1 MQNVISNQY
10 IADRIDAVDSTNSI
24 GGMNRLVTGTT
35 PPIKIWRAVL
45 YLRLS
50 KDDRD
55 KSESNSIKNQRDM
68 LLDFVR
74 QNPDIEVVFILADD
88 GFTGANFD
96 RDAFKEMVRHIE
108 DGEVD
113 CVIVKDFS
121 RLGRDHIGTG
131 KYIERYFATKNIRFI
146 AVNEPYDS
154 LKSDMT
160 DTSNSLIV
168 PFKNIINEA
177 FLEDI
182 SIKTKTQLE
191 TKRKNGELVSNYT
204 AYGYVKENGKLAI
217 DDYAADVVRAIF
229 DSKITGYNEG
239 QIASMLNAQGVLSPA
254 EYKKATGVNYNTPF
268 AVTEKS
274 LWSHNAIQRILQNR
288 VYIGALEQGKRT
300 KASYRMKNFTYKP
313 RELWT
318 IHENAHEPIIN
329 ELDFVIVQELM
340 AMDTRTGVSKDILH
354 LFSGFAVCG
363 LCGQPMTVKT
373 TTKKVGKKNRTGNGA
388 NQVEQ
393 DVRKY
398 VNYICS
404 THKKTGTCQN
414 NNVSELALGKLVLN
428 SIQSQVQQFENPDEV
443 VNGLTATA
451 LRGRKQASIESMI
464 ERNIQT
470 IKENNDYLVK
480 SYLHFDSGVISEA
493 EYQMFKKSFNLQIE
507 TAEGNIAALRNELS
521 RLEDDTTAKLLI
533 DRFLEHGNVA
543 ELNRRVIAGL
553 VKSVVVYSNKDVAV
567 NFRYAN
573 FDLPHGAYSE
583 FSDKSSIPPTQ
594 SLISEGL
601 VV

>member
-1 MQNVISNQY
+1 MMNVLSNS
-10 IADRIDAVDSTNSI
+10 AVARTA
-24 GGMNRLVTGTT
+24 L
-35 PPIKIWRAVL
+35 KIWRAVL

-74 QNPDIEVVFILADD
+74 QNPDIEVVHILADD

-96 RDAFKEMVRHIE
+96 RDAFKEMVSRIE
-108 DGEVD
+108 SGEVD

-131 KYIERYFATKNIRFI
+131 KYIERYFATKKIRFV

-154 LKSDMT
+154 LKADMS

-204 AYGYVKENGKLAI
+204 AYGYVKENGKLVI

-229 DSKITGYNEG
+229 DGKITGYNEG
-239 QIASMLNAQGVLSPA
+239 QIAAMLNSKGVLSPA
-254 EYKKATGVNYNTPF
+254 EYKKAMGVNYRTPF

-274 LWSHNAIQRILQNR
+274 LWSHNAIHRILQNR
-288 VYIGALEQGKRT
+288 VYVGDLEQGKRT
-300 KASYRMKNFTYKP
+300 KASYRMKNLTYKP

-329 ELDFVIVQELM
+329 ELDFTIVQELM
-340 AMDTRTGVSKDILH
+340 AMDTRTGANKDFLH

-363 LCGQPMTVKT
+363 LCNQPMTVKT
-373 TTKKVGKKNRTGNGA
+373 TTKTTKKSGKTS
-388 NQVEQ
+388 
-393 DVRKY
+393 KY
-398 VNYICS
+398 INYICS

-414 NNVSELALGKLVLN
+414 NNISELSLNKMVLFA
-428 SIQSQVQQFENPDEV
+428 IQSQVEQFTNPDEL

-464 ERNIQT
+464 ERNKQT
-470 IKENNDYLVK
+470 IQENSDYLVK

-507 TAEGNIAALRNELS
+507 TAEGNIAALKNELS
-521 RLEDDTTAKLLI
+521 RLEDDTTAKRLI
-533 DRFLEHGNVA
+533 ERFLEHGNIE

-553 VKSVVVYSNKDVAV
+553 VKSVVVNSNKDVAV

-573 FDLPHGAYSE
+573 FDLPYDTRTA
-583 FSDKSSIPPTQ
+583 FSDELSTQ
-594 SLISEGL
+594 SHATEGM
-601 VV
+601 VI

>member
-1 MQNVISNQY
+1 MINVVN
-10 IADRIDAVDSTNSI
+10 STE
-24 GGMNRLVTGTT
+24 TGL
-35 PPIKIWRAVL
+35 KIWRADI

-74 QNPDIEVVFILADD
+74 QNPDIEVANILADD

-96 RDAFKEMVRHIE
+96 RDAFKEMIRHIE

-131 KYIERYFATKNIRFI
+131 KYIERYFATKKIRFI

-182 SIKTKTQLE
+182 SIKTKSQLE
-191 TKRKNGELVSNYT
+191 TKRKNGELVCNYT
-204 AYGYVKENGKLAI
+204 AYGYIKENGRLVI

-239 QIASMLNAQGVLSPA
+239 QIASMLNAKGVLSPA
-254 EYKKATGVNYNTPF
+254 EYKKAMGVNYRTPF
-268 AVTEKS
+268 AVAEKS

-288 VYIGALEQGKRT
+288 VYIGILEQGKRT
-300 KASYRMKNFTYKP
+300 KASYRMKNFSYKP

-329 ELDFVIVQELM
+329 ELDFAIVQELM
-340 AMDTRTGVSKDILH
+340 AKDTRTGASKDTLH

-363 LCGQPMTVKT
+363 LCNQTMTVKT
-373 TTKKVGKKNRTGNGA
+373 TTKKSGKR
-388 NQVEQ
+388 
-393 DVRKY
+393 Y

-414 NNVSELALGKLVLN
+414 NNISELSLNKAVLYA
-428 SIQSQVQQFENPDEV
+428 IQSQVEQFTNPDEL
-443 VNGLTATA
+443 VNGFTATA
-451 LRGRKQASIESMI
+451 MRGRKQASIENMI
-464 ERNIQT
+464 ERNMQT
-470 IKENNDYLVK
+470 IEENNDYLVK
-480 SYLHFDSGVISEA
+480 SFRHFADGVISEP
-493 EYQMFKKSFNLQIE
+493 EYQMFKKSFNIQIE
-507 TAEGNIAALRNELS
+507 SAEGNIAVLKDELN
-521 RLEDDTTAKLLI
+521 RLEDDTTAKRLI
-533 DRFLEHGNVA
+533 ERFLEHGNIA
-543 ELNRRVIAGL
+543 ELNRRVLAGL
-553 VKSVVVYSNKDVAV
+553 VKSVVVNGNKNVAV
-567 NFRYAN
+567 VFRYAGYELAC
-573 FDLPHGAYSE
+573 DTLSAYSDE
-583 FSDKSSIPPTQ
+583 LPTETSSEPPAQSFS
-594 SLISEGL
+594 SERL

>member
-1 MQNVISNQY
+1 MINALSNTH
-10 IADRIDAVDSTNSI
+10 AKMWKAC
-24 GGMNRLVTGTT
+24 
-35 PPIKIWRAVL
+35 L

-68 LLDFVR
+68 LLDFVSH
-74 QNPDIEVVFILADD
+74 NPDIEVVNILADD

-96 RDAFKEMVRHIE
+96 RDAFKEMVRLIE
-108 DGEVD
+108 AGEVD

-131 KYIERYFATKNIRFI
+131 KYIERYFATKKIRFV

-154 LKSDMT
+154 LKSDMS

-182 SIKTKTQLE
+182 SVKTKTQLE
-191 TKRKNGELVSNYT
+191 TKRKNGELVCNYT
-204 AYGYVKENGKLAI
+204 AYGYTKQNGKLVV

-239 QIASMLNAQGVLSPA
+239 QIATMLNAKGVLSPA
-254 EYKKATGVNYNTPF
+254 EYKKAMGVSYNTPF
-268 AVTEKS
+268 ATAEKS
-274 LWSHNAIQRILQNR
+274 EWSHFTIHRILQNR
-288 VYIGALEQGKRT
+288 VYIGVLEQGKRT

-313 RELWT
+313 REMWSV
-318 IHENAHEPIIN
+318 HENAHEPIIN
-329 ELDFVIVQELM
+329 ELDFALVQELM
-340 AMDTRTGVSKDILH
+340 AMDTRTGASKTLLH

-373 TTKKVGKKNRTGNGA
+373 TTKTTKKSGKTN
-388 NQVEQ
+388 
-393 DVRKY
+393 KY

-404 THKKTGTCQN
+404 THKKTGQCQN
-414 NNVSELALGKLVLN
+414 NNVSELSLNKLVLAA
-428 SIQSQVQQFENPDEV
+428 IRSQVKHFTSPDEV

-464 ERNIQT
+464 ERNLQT
-470 IKENNDYLVK
+470 IQENSDYLVK
-480 SYLHFDSGVISEA
+480 SYLHFDGGVISET
-493 EYQMFKKSFNLQIE
+493 EYQMFKKSFNSQIE
-507 TAEGNIAALRNELS
+507 TAEGNIAALKNELS
-521 RLEDDTTAKLLI
+521 RLEDDTTAKRLI
-533 DRFLEHGNVA
+533 ERFLEHGNIE
-543 ELNRRVIAGL
+543 ELNRRVVAGL
-553 VKSVVVYSNKDVAV
+553 IKSVVINTNKDVSV

-573 FDLPHGAYSE
+573 LDLPYDTPAEILSE
-583 FSDKSSIPPTQ
+583 IPTEMQ
-594 SLISEGL
+594 YAEGL
-601 VV
+601 VI